1 MRSLI
6 HARRG
11 GTAGSGRSVL
21 RALAALVVIR
31 LATVV
36 LAESPSRTHRV
47 VILSGT
53 DLMLPASL
61 VEDGIIRTTL
71 ARAIEGPIE
80 FYSEGLDAFRF
91 RSEEYEPQLVSFFQ
105 DKYRGRE
112 PDVVIALSEPA
123 LTFLMNHRSRL
134 WAGSSVVFS
143 SVRREFFDNQ
153 SPPAWA
159 TGVYEY
165 ADVAG
170 TIELAGRLQPRASR
184 IVVVAGMSERDD
196 VLLAEVTSGLASLG
210 SRYQVTVR
218 KGVPASRFRQEFGGL
233 PSDVIVLY
241 LSMFLDAE
249 GHTSVPL
256 DLAQALASASSAP
269 VYGLYSTYLGTGIIG
284 GSLHDYEAEGRAV
297 AALAIRVL
305 HGESPASISPL
316 PQAPPLRVVD
326 SRVLS
331 RFHIAESRVP
341 AEAELKF
348 RTPSFWELYRWRVV
362 AVGVLFILETAL
374 LVALFAER
382 HGRRLAEDENR
393 VARRELAHAGRMATV
408 GELAASISHEINQ
421 PLGAILANAEAAE
434 ILFEAKNGHAEEV
447 RQILSDIRRDD
458 LRASEIVRRVRRLAG
473 RREMEMRPVDLKEVV
488 ETVLGLLRYE
498 TRRRGVA
505 VVKDFEPDLPRARGD
520 EVSLQQVLINLAMN
534 AMEAM
539 GETPEDLRRLVIRMR
554 ARGSRL
560 AIGVVDVGR
569 GIPAENHPKLFES
582 FFTTKGE
589 GVGLGLSIC
598 RSIVEAHGGDI
609 RAENNA
615 GVGATFEFVIP
626 VYGVEDLPAPRDRA
640 SEATA

>member
-1 MRSLI
+1 MTIARLKVSL
-6 HARRG
+6 AQRVRG
-11 GTAGSGRSVL
+11 VLGVLIAIGVAAAAFAGGRAGP
-21 RALAALVVIR
+21 R
-31 LATVV
+31 
-36 LAESPSRTHRV
+36 RV

-53 DLMLPASL
+53 DVMLPASL

-143 SVRREFFDNQ
+143 SVRREFFDGQ

-170 TIELAGRLQPRASR
+170 TIELAGRLQPRATR
-184 IVVVAGMSERDD
+184 IVVVAGMSERDE
-196 VLLAEVTSGLASLG
+196 VLLAEVTGELASLG
-210 SRYQVTVR
+210 SRYRVTVR
-218 KGVPASRFRQEFGGL
+218 KGVPVSRFRQEFGSL
-233 PSDVIVLY
+233 PSDAIILY
-241 LSMFLDAE
+241 SSMFLDAE

-256 DLAQALASASSAP
+256 DVAQALASVSATP
-269 VYGLYSTYLGTGIIG
+269 VYGLYSTFVGTGIIG

-297 AALAIRVL
+297 ATLATRVL

-326 SRVLS
+326 ARVLS

-341 AEAELKF
+341 AGAELRF
-348 RTPSFWELYRWRVV
+348 RTPSFWELYRWRIV
-362 AVGVLFILETAL
+362 AVGALFILETAL
-374 LVALFAER
+374 IVALLAER
-382 HGRRLAEDENR
+382 RRRRLAEDENR
-393 VARRELAHAGRMATV
+393 QSRMELAHAGRMATV

-434 ILFEAKNGHAEEV
+434 ILVESKNGHADEV

-488 ETVLGLLRYE
+488 ETVLGLLKYE

-505 VVKDFEPDLPRARGD
+505 VAKDFEPDLPRARGD

-539 GETPEDLRRLVIRMR
+539 AETPENLRRLVIRIR

-560 AIGVVDVGR
+560 AIGVADAGR

-598 RSIVEAHGGDI
+598 RTIVEAHGGSI
-609 RAENNA
+609 RAENNT

-626 VYGVEDLPAPRDRA
+626 VYGAEDLPAPPGRM
-640 SEATA
+640 SKATA